1 MDELIGDFTG
11 PTWSPRMEAALE
23 LASMSS
29 TEKDVVPGLVQALGG
44 ASSTQREMA
53 ALVLS
58 FLRPPAK
65 AAVPALVKA
74 LRDEHHGL
82 RRRAAAGLGRMR
94 AEAGAAIPDLVTA
107 MRDTDAG
114 VQRAAALALQEI
126 SGALATPNVRETTNA
141 GSTFGPLASQGAEG
155 VQDGSVVPQEEDD
168 VGPATVPPGRR
179 SRSID

>member
-1 MDELIGDFTG
+1 
-11 PTWSPRMEAALE
+11 MEAALE

-29 TEKDVVPGLVQALGG
+29 TEKDVVSALVEALGG
-44 ASSTQREMA
+44 ASYTQREMA

-65 AAVPALVKA
+65 AAVPALVNA
-74 LRDEHHGL
+74 LHDKHRGL

-107 MRDTDAG
+107 MRDIDTG

-126 SGALATPNVRETTNA
+126 SCALTGPNALEMTNT
-141 GSTFGPLASQGAEG
+141 GSTFGTSASRDAEMI
-155 VQDGSVVPQEEDD
+155 QAPTA
-168 VGPATVPPGRR
+168 PAGDASGHSASSIRKKPIR
-179 SRSID
+179 S